1 MSIIDTHVSDNRHLS
16 VIDTLH
22 YPDILICLS
31 IPIIHS
37 CVIAE
42 EKYNG
47 KLFLKLNKEKL
58 DNDLKVTKGFR
69 DIVLGII
76 EEV

>member
-1 MSIIDTHVSDNRHLS
+1 M
-16 VIDTLH
+16 
-22 YPDILICLS
+22 
-31 IPIIHS
+31 
-37 CVIAE
+37 IAE

-69 DIVLGII
+69 DIILGII
-76 EEV
+76 DSTDSEEV

>member
-1 MSIIDTHVSDNRHLS
+1 M
-16 VIDTLH
+16 
-22 YPDILICLS
+22 
-31 IPIIHS
+31 
-37 CVIAE
+37 IAE

-47 KLFLKLNKEKL
+47 KLFLKLNKENL

-76 EEV
+76 KSTDSEEV